1 MGRKKFPYCFQIG
14 RKKSGKFER
23 FDTSGR
29 RPSVIKQR
37 QNSFTHQRKSSVTH
51 QPKSSVTHQRKSS
64 GSQRRKSSVAYIRI
78 RKNSLRYRQTVP
90 PSAKWTRA
98 QKIIMER

>member
-37 QNSFTHQRKSSVTH
+37 QNSFTRQR
-51 QPKSSVTHQRKSS
+51 KSSVTHQRKSS
-64 GSQRRKSSVAYIRI
+64 GSQRRKSSVAYNRI

-90 PSAKWTRA
+90 PSAMWTRA